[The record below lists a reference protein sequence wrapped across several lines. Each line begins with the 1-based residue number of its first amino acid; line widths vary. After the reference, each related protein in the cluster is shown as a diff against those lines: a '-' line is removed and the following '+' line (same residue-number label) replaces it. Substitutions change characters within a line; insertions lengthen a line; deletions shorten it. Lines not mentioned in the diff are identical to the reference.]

1 MGGVGRWPAA
11 CIWKG
16 GGSRVG
22 RWYAACIT
30 ALLPL
35 LPARRPLGSRHHR
48 RPLAVDATPVSS
60 SQTARRRA
68 CRRPPPDAPVA
79 AAPGRAPLNRGRPSP
94 PRRPPSLPPPH
105 WRSRWRASLSP
116 AAHTAC
122 CTGSPALHAE
132 RTDGLSSACSGAAS
146 KQPRRRRGEPRPR
159 GPVPPSPP
167 GASYSPATAT
177 PTPPSRHTAAGK
189 RGLHNGA
196 ARPAA
201 RRGAP
206 APPVCADHHGRA
218 PRGGPPDTRKSGL

>member
-68 CRRPPPDAPVA
+68 CRRPPPEAPVA

-132 RTDGLSSACSGAAS
+132 RTVALSSACSGAAS
-146 KQPRRRRGEPRPR
+146 KQPRRRRGGTPAPRAGAPI
-159 GPVPPSPP
+159 PP
-167 GASYSPATAT
+167 GGVVFPRHRHPHPAVKA
-177 PTPPSRHTAAGK
+177 H
-189 RGLHNGA
+189 
-196 ARPAA
+196 
-201 RRGAP
+201 RRGQT
-206 APPVCADHHGRA
+206 
-218 PRGGPPDTRKSGL
+218 GPP